1 MTMERKV
8 KMQISDKA
16 RDFLKEILEERNAAG
31 IRLYH
36 AGYG

>member
-1 MTMERKV
+1 M

-16 RDFLKEILEERNAAG
+16 RDFLKEVLEERNAEG
-31 IRLYH
+31 IRLYF